1 MINLLNTTGVKSKND
16 KVGQRFMILIP
27 GYLKHNASLLVF
39 RKKTTTPQLLQDK
52 SCHVPS

>member
-16 KVGQRFMILIP
+16 KIGQRFMILIP